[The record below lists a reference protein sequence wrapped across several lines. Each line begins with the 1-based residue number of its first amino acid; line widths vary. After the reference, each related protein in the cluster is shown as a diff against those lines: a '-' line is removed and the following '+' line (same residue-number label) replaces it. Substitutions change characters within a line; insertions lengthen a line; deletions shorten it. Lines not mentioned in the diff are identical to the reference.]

1 MRLTRLFMLSTS
13 ILLGLVMAMLVRSVV
28 QDWRVVQSA
37 EGGLDA
43 MELAYAAMK
52 VAEKASAER
61 GPTIM
66 VLNDTAPADL
76 SKIERLE
83 KARIDSDGAMED
95 ALLRLARST
104 GNETGEPYL
113 TAKLQLLTAKSEL
126 ASARLEVD
134 QVAKLPFEDRKSP
147 TARLTRKPIDSMFA
161 VIDTVLESV
170 TLLSAEA
177 EKIHSDLSLQ
187 LIGAR
192 YAAELREYA
201 GRLGSQFTTAL
212 ASQKPLGVQER
223 NDIPQLIGRIQQ
235 LRKLVEVR
243 SRVSSLD
250 PRLAAAI
257 QEMNQRYF
265 EIGLPLIAQLT
276 NSGLVGGAY
285 GIDSTQFI
293 TRYVPE
299 MKSLVLLRDRMFE
312 VAREG
317 ANSKIIEANKRL
329 KTNFILGFA
338 ALLIETIMLIVIQ
351 KRVLRPLLLGTRH
364 MQQIIAG
371 QHDVVLPTPTRTD
384 EIGDLQT
391 AVVALKETTH
401 KKLVLEGERERLLEQ
416 LKFASERD
424 FLTGLLNRRALL
436 QQAGPLL
443 AQARRQSWRVSV
455 VLFDIDFFKRVN
467 DQYGH
472 TIGDHVLKEIAVI
485 AQAECRQ
492 SDLLARYGG
501 EEFIL
506 LAFNCAEP
514 DAIALA
520 ERIRTRIED
529 AEFRATGDQIFS
541 LTASFGIAG
550 RPADDLEDLEG
561 LIKSSDK
568 ALYAA
573 KAKGRNCLTV
583 ESFVIC

>member
-1 MRLTRLFMLSTS
+1 MRLTRLFMFSTS

-61 GPTIM
+61 GPTII

-76 SKIERLE
+76 AKIERLE

-104 GNETGEPYL
+104 GNEAGEPYS

-126 ASARLEVD
+126 AAARLEVD
-134 QVAKLPFEDRKSP
+134 RVAKLPFEDRKSP
-147 TARLTRKPIDSMFA
+147 IARLTRKPIDSMFA

-317 ANSKIIEANKRL
+317 ANTKIIEANKRL
-329 KTNFILGFA
+329 KTNFALGFA

-351 KRVLRPLLLGTRH
+351 KRVLSPLLLGTRH

-371 QHDVVLPTPTRTD
+371 QHDVVLPTSTRTD

-529 AEFRATGDQIFS
+529 AEFRATGDQIFR